1 MLQYTHTW
9 TKIGTKNYV
18 HLYSCC
24 VDILFLFFIEFNKKL
39 IQTLFSRELLGY
51 KLNLDAK
58 SQKPNVKRRQ
68 MYVHFPH

>member
-1 MLQYTHTW
+1 MFTFTPVAW
-9 TKIGTKNYV
+9 TFYF
-18 HLYSCC
+18 C
-24 VDILFLFFIEFNKKL
+24 FLLDLKKKL

>member
-1 MLQYTHTW
+1 MFTFTPVAW
-9 TKIGTKNYV
+9 TFYFCFLLDFKKIDSNT
-18 HLYSCC
+18 
-24 VDILFLFFIEFNKKL
+24 IF
-39 IQTLFSRELLGY
+39 QRALGY